1 MLVYHA
7 FKSNQIKN
15 PAKYHSTKMSYLV
28 IPRRQII
35 VSAPL
40 IIKSRPMSSI
50 KVTAA
55 PAATG
60 SEKGRNWAEFWA
72 EFSPPCTNM
81 LISC

>member
-60 SEKGRNWAEFWA
+60 SEKGSNGAEFWA
-72 EFSPPCTNM
+72 ELSPPCTNM

>member
-50 KVTAA
+50 KVKAA

-60 SEKGRNWAEFWA
+60 SERGRNWAEFWA